1 MTASCAGSLAPPPID
16 GVATSVLACSI
27 FGFPAI
33 NINLFLI
40 RLLEITRIV
49 ARDLMFRNTVPVCPQ
64 KIPNQKAQNFSEYSW
79 SKGVSRIFQKEALP
93 SSLLPPPA
101 ASPSQRTPLCSI
113 VTDLF
118 MPHQRKNKYRYRYL
132 FYFAIRSPI
141 FLETTTL
148 SRCSKKMKFRL
159 LR

>member
-40 RLLEITRIV
+40 RLLKITRIV
-49 ARDLMFRNTVPVCPQ
+49 ARNTVPVCPQ

-118 MPHQRKNKYRYRYL
+118 MPHQRKNKYRYRYGIYSTLQYVHL
-132 FYFAIRSPI
+132 FS
-141 FLETTTL
+141 
-148 SRCSKKMKFRL
+148 SKPPPFPDAQRK
-159 LR
+159 

>member
-40 RLLEITRIV
+40 RLLKITRIV
-49 ARDLMFRNTVPVCPQ
+49 ARNTVPVCPQ